1 MIHLI
6 HLTYITIFLVY
17 FFNFNKF
24 SRSQIALIILLA
36 YLFLPGRFK
45 ILSINDIYF
54 HKVYVLFFLSPI
66 IISELKKIIIY
77 KVYDKEFILILIPA
91 IYLLRYFFYSEG
103 QLVNNLETII
113 FKNSILDLIN
123 FLIFGIL
130 VFSIDKKEVNY
141 LKKGFLKIMILF
153 SLIVILEY
161 GLFILFKY
169 EFLDITKSVY
179 DHKNDTFNSIF
190 FTSYFITSFFVSIS
204 ILISTYLFFITKKSY
219 YILLNIFLLLIILEN
234 SESRAIII
242 SLLFSLLFLISIF
255 VRKKNIQIK
264 FLIVIIAF
272 IPIKIFYDKEFCTTL
287 ENKVI
292 SKLFVNI
299 CDTESL
305 KYRKIY
311 FTREIEVFVNKL
323 PFGVGPGV
331 GNYYMQKQNVTPFIY
346 VNFLDYNN
354 NKSLL
359 EREIY
364 ADILSNNHENY
375 NLTPPQPSNL
385 YTSILMS
392 YGLIG
397 LIVLGYLILWLIK
410 NYYVFYSRSSLIYTS
425 SVIFFVTNG
434 IFNSTT
440 GLAIIILIMAK
451 ILTYNKDSQCLKI

>member
-6 HLTYITIFLVY
+6 HTIYITIFLVY

-24 SRSQIALIILLA
+24 TRSQITLIILLA
-36 YLFLPGRFK
+36 YLLLPGRFK
-45 ILSINDIYF
+45 ILSVNDIYF
-54 HKVYVLFFLSPI
+54 YKVYVLFFLSPI

-77 KVYDKEFILILIPA
+77 KVYDKQFILILIPL
-91 IYLLRYFFYSEG
+91 IYLFKYYFFPES
-103 QLVNNLETII
+103 QLMNNSKNII

-123 FLIFGIL
+123 FLIFGIF
-130 VFSIDKKEVNY
+130 VFSIDNKEINY
-141 LKKGFLKIMILF
+141 LKKNFLKIITLF

-179 DHKNDTFNSIF
+179 DHKNNTFNSIF
-190 FTSYFITSFFVSIS
+190 FKSYFITSFFVSIS
-204 ILISTYLFFITKKSY
+204 ILINTYLFFITKKNY
-219 YILLNIFLLLIILEN
+219 YILLNIFLLLIILQN

-242 SLLFSLLFLISIF
+242 SLLFSLIFLISIF
-255 VRKKNIQIK
+255 FRKKNILIK
-264 FLIVIIAF
+264 FFIVIIAF

-292 SKLFVNI
+292 FKFSKNI

-311 FTREIEVFVNKL
+311 FTREIEIFVNKL

-346 VNFLDYNN
+346 VNFTDHDK

-364 ADILSNNHENY
+364 ADILANNHENY

-385 YTSILMS
+385 YISILMS

-397 LIVLGYLILWLIK
+397 LIVFGYLILWLIK
-410 NYYVFYSRSSLIYTS
+410 NYYVFYSRSNLIYSS

-440 GLAIIILIMAK
+440 GLSIIILIMVK
-451 ILTYNKDSQCLKI
+451 ILTYKKIASV